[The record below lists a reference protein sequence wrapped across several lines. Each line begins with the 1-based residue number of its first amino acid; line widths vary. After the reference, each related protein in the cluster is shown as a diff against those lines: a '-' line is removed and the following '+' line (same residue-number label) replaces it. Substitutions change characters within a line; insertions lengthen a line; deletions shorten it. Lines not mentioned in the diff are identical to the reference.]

1 MDLSGLWLLSF
12 RVMTGNDRSKD
23 TLSLCMLWSAKSRVA
38 GEESVAVGEKRTGFE
53 YLLRHLIILCLGR
66 VPQSCAMPQFPFE
79 K

>member
-1 MDLSGLWLLSF
+1 MDLSGPWLLSF
-12 RVMTGNDRSKD
+12 KVTTGNDWSKD
-23 TLSLCMLWSAKSRVA
+23 ILSLCMLWSAKSKAA